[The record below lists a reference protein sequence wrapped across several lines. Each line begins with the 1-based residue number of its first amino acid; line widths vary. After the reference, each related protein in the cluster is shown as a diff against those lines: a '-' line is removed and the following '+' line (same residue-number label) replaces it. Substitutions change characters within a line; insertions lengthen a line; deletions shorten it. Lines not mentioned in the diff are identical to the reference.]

1 MCKCG
6 SAPRAVLRERAAEPW
21 LLINR
26 SLLSSKVK
34 SQTQKSELGR
44 WTFYFTSPLLPF
56 FFLASGL
63 PTVLLA
69 EGQFLSK

>member
-34 SQTQKSELGR
+34 KPDAEVRIRQVDFL
-44 WTFYFTSPLLPF
+44 FHFPPPALF
-56 FFLASGL
+56 FF
-63 PTVLLA
+63 
-69 EGQFLSK
+69 GQWTANCPLSRRAVFE